1 MANNPYVNRVDYGG
15 NTLIDLTADT
25 VAADKLLSGYTA
37 HDRSGAAITGSIQSK
52 AAQTYTPGTASQTVP
67 GGVYL
72 SGDQTVAGD
81 ANLVAGNIK
90 SGVTIFGVTGTLSGG
105 GPTIHTGTTVPAASL
120 GSDGDLY
127 LMTTSE

>member
-81 ANLVAGNIK
+81 ANLVAGNIPGAPE
-90 SGVTIFGVTGTLSGG
+90 SGVRWMTNDAVNLCNNLLGALAALGLYA
-105 GPTIHTGTTVPAASL
+105 IHH
-120 GSDGDLY
+120 
-127 LMTTSE
+127 